1 MSHGG
6 QFVALVDPETH
17 TELELNWYPQGSPY
31 NTPYSPGE
39 GLDHIGVDVKD
50 ARATMA
56 RLVELG
62 GTVTVPAWIEQGRY
76 WIGFVSDPD
85 GLWVEVQ
92 SPL

>member
-1 MSHGG
+1 MGHGG
-6 QFVALVDPETH
+6 QFVALLDPETH
-17 TELELNWYPQGSPY
+17 TELELNWYPPGSPY

-76 WIGFVSDPD
+76 RIGFVSDPD

-92 SPL
+92 SPI